1 MTMPPVHSAT
11 PTAALSPDRSRRF
24 RDGLFIGGL
33 VVVGGSYV
41 LLIAA
46 VLGADLAY
54 VTPRDLRAVFAKPEI
69 MAALRLTLLTCT
81 LSALFSVIVGT
92 PLAYLLSRFRFRGRI
107 LVDLI
112 VDIPIVLPPLV
123 LGISLLILFHLR
135 IGGWQLE
142 EWLNTRLGW
151 RVTHH
156 VPAVVLAQWVAAGAY
171 AVRTMRNTFDQMPPR
186 TEQIARTLGCSRA
199 QAFWHVALPQARRGL
214 FSALTIAWAR
224 SLGEFGPILVFAGV
238 TRNRTE
244 VLSTTVFLELNA
256 GEPNAAVAVSLV
268 LVVIACLTLGML
280 RWIERGDRS

>member
-1 MTMPPVHSAT
+1 MQPSSPQPV
-11 PTAALSPDRSRRF
+11 LSPHRSRTL
-24 RDGLFIGGL
+24 RDGLFIAGL
-33 VVVGGSYV
+33 AVVGGSYV
-41 LLIAA
+41 VLIAA
-46 VLGADLAY
+46 MLGADLAY
-54 VTPRDLRAVFAKPEI
+54 VTPRDLQAVFAKPEI
-69 MAALRLTLLTCT
+69 IAALRLTLLTCT
-81 LSALFSVIVGT
+81 LSALLSVLVGT
-92 PLAYLLSRFRFRGRI
+92 PLAYLLSRYRFKGRV

-135 IGGWQLE
+135 IGHWQLE

-156 VPAVVLAQWVAAGAY
+156 VPAVVLAQWTAACAY
-171 AVRTMRNTFDQMPPR
+171 AVRTMRNTFDHMPPR
-186 TEQIARTLGCSRA
+186 AEHIARTLGCSRA

-238 TRNRTE
+238 TRYRTE

-256 GEPNAAVAVSLV
+256 GELNAAVAVSLV

-280 RWIERGDRS
+280 RLIEQGDRS

>member
-1 MTMPPVHSAT
+1 MTQPPPAT
-11 PTAALSPDRSRRF
+11 SSPGEVLSPQRSRPVW
-24 RDGLFIGGL
+24 DGLFMSGL
-33 VVVGGSYV
+33 AVVGGSYV

-46 VLGADLAY
+46 LLGADLAY
-54 VTPRDLRAVFAKPEI
+54 ITPGDLRAVFAKPEI

-81 LSALFSVIVGT
+81 LSALFSVGVGT
-92 PLAYLLSRFRFRGRI
+92 PLAYLLSRSRFRGRA

-123 LGISLLILFHLR
+123 LGISLLILFHIR

-151 RVTHH
+151 RVTQH
-156 VPAVVLAQWVAAGAY
+156 VPAVVLAQWTAACAY
-171 AVRTMRNTFDQMPPR
+171 AVRTMRNTFDHMSPR

-238 TRNRTE
+238 TRYRTE
-244 VLSTTVFLELNA
+244 VLSTSVFLELSA
-256 GEPNAAVAVSLV
+256 GELNAAVAVSLV
-268 LVVIACLTLGML
+268 LVAMACLTLGML
-280 RWIERGDRS
+280 RLIERGERA